1 MSQLYVI
8 SYLLDN
14 RDQILAKISKFDQ
27 KKKTNMILYIFIQI
41 LRPLLMP
48 LVESVIQ
55 KRMISKLGHGTEAV
69 DIGPADDRVSR
80 SLQSSSSAH
89 PPPPP
94 AISNVEL

>member
-1 MSQLYVI
+1 
-8 SYLLDN
+8 
-14 RDQILAKISKFDQ
+14 
-27 KKKTNMILYIFIQI
+27 
-41 LRPLLMP
+41 MP

-94 AISNVEL
+94 PAISNVEL

>member
-1 MSQLYVI
+1 
-8 SYLLDN
+8 
-14 RDQILAKISKFDQ
+14 
-27 KKKTNMILYIFIQI
+27 
-41 LRPLLMP
+41 MP

-89 PPPPP
+89 PP
-94 AISNVEL
+94 AIQCRTLNRQLLQVGPRTFASQDIAVVVK